1 MYAKEQQA
9 NEEVTERIALPQPKW
24 PLLWISELHSAYRA
38 ISVTFPNAVSTIL
51 RLQLR
56 HRKA

>member
-9 NEEVTERIALPQPKW
+9 NEEVTQRIDLPQPKW
-24 PLLWISELHSAYRA
+24 PLLWISELHFAYRA

-51 RLQLR
+51 RLQLC